1 MSGEDPFDV
10 VLLALA
16 PVFLKIRKF
25 INLSAFS
32 TIPPRRTALALKHL
46 EVGAAYFGKEKN
58 KRKKKRKEAEQN

>member
-1 MSGEDPFDV
+1 
-10 VLLALA
+10 LKAQK
-16 PVFLKIRKF
+16 FL
-25 INLSAFS
+25 NLSEFS